1 MKHRSRRLRKKSG
14 GGELD
19 QGTEQQTQP
28 QPQPQPQP
36 QAQQEQQTQEG
47 KWFEPP
53 PITQATQGVPPGA
66 SRPGVPG
73 PAQAQVAPPK
83 KPGFFDKL
91 TKLFSSSSSS
101 SSSSPSLSER
111 CKGLF
116 NGGGNTKKR
125 NNKSKR
131 NTKSKRKSKQ

>member
-1 MKHRSRRLRKKSG
+1 L
-14 GGELD
+14 
-19 QGTEQQTQP
+19 TEQQTQP
-28 QPQPQPQP
+28 QPQPQPQT

-66 SRPGVPG
+66 PRPGVPG
-73 PAQAQVAPPK
+73 PAQAQVEPPK
-83 KPGFFDKL
+83 KPGFFDKLFSSNKQSSGEPSFL

-111 CKGLF
+111 FKGLF